1 MSKHYSQLYTGENS
15 PTWKGGKRHYFGNW
29 ADARRKARE
38 RD

>member
-1 MSKHYSQLYTGENS
+1 MAKHYSQLYTGENS